1 MYYRLFLVVIVL
13 MTMACC
19 AAEPKRTGVAADGA
33 VNFSFEFNRIEF
45 KAGRPLSGDLL
56 VDSLREPSSEQIR
69 FLKENVDALKETRG
83 LGAEVIGFVDG
94 KECVQA
100 ACLEL
105 SMRRA
110 TYVYD
115 WLVEQGVPPSKLKGP
130 ASGGADWPI
139 GDGSTEDGRQIN
151 RRVQLDAMPIDP

>member
-1 MYYRLFLVVIVL
+1 MRRQIAMAVPMFL
-13 MTMACC
+13 ACC
-19 AAEPKRTGVAADGA
+19 TTQVKEAGSGLGNVRAT
-33 VNFSFEFNRIEF
+33 SFEFNRVEF
-45 KAGRPLSGDLL
+45 KVGRPLVDDLI
-56 VDSLREPSSEQIR
+56 VDVLREPSSEQIR
-69 FLKENVDALKETRG
+69 LLKENSDALKETRG

-130 ASGGADWPI
+130 ASGGL
-139 GDGSTEDGRQIN
+139 TGRLEM
-151 RRVQLDAMPIDP
+151 VQLRTAGRLIVVFN